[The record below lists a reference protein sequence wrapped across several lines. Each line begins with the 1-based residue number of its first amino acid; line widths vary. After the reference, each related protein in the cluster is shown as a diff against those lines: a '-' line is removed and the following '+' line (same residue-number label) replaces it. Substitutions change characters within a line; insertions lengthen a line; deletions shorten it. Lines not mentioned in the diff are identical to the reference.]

1 MLSYLATTLSGPRTT
16 PGAHVGGGESN
27 GDNSGGSGG
36 GGSGGSGVDFG
47 DPEPETGLAE
57 ALVVRGGAINVA
69 DGLLATS
76 DDLARLVNT
85 LRLPGVAPVL
95 AALDVSNTPLGDAG
109 VAAVAAAVAGC
120 AGLRRLALGN
130 VEMGEAGLLR
140 LMAAAGGLEV
150 SCFCIQFFFFLLFFF
165 FFSFSFFF
173 FFLPLFV
180 LTPPPGLFFKTQV
193 LELWMNPIG
202 DSGAEAV
209 AELLAVRGHVCFFIS
224 NFFFCS
230 LLTQAFAP
238 CTPPPRRRA
247 RTLPWCS
254 CGCATLEPRAAWPC
268 CTRWPA
274 PCPRT

>member
-16 PGAHVGGGESN
+16 PGAPVGGGESN

-150 SCFCIQFFFFLLFFF
+150 SCFCIQFFFFFF
-165 FFSFSFFF
+165 FFF
-173 FFLPLFV
+173 FFLFL
-180 LTPPPGLFFKTQV
+180 PPFRSHPPSRFILKNAG
-193 LELWMNPIG
+193 
-202 DSGAEAV
+202 SGAVDESDRRFG
-209 AELLAVRGHVCFFIS
+209 RGGCGRAAGCAWTCVFFIG
-224 NFFFCS
+224 NFIFCS
-230 LLTQAFAP
+230 LLT
-238 CTPPPRRRA
+238 
-247 RTLPWCS
+247 
-254 CGCATLEPRAAWPC
+254 
-268 CTRWPA
+268 
-274 PCPRT
+274 